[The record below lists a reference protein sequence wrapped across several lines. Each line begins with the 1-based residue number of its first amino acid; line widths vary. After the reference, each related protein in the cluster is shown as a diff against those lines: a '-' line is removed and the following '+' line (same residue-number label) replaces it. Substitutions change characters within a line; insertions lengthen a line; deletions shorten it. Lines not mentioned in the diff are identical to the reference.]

1 LECPA
6 WWSSIAARAILSRLG
21 AKYWIDLD
29 RLIDLKCPGMS
40 RRNPEAPAPSEYLT
54 AADAARLLRIK
65 PLTLYTYVSR
75 GLIRSA
81 SQPGRRQRLYYRE
94 DIDMLRARSEARHGR
109 GAMAEGAMRWGGQ
122 PVINTSITEITAEG
136 PHYRGRAAV
145 TLAREGRS
153 FEAVAELLWTG
164 VLHDEPVRWDEPLPR
179 ALARMMDG
187 IALGRPRLPMP
198 RIYALATSMLGVA
211 ETAES
216 EIRRGTTV
224 AAARQLILALA
235 GCVGYLGRR
244 PGFRTPR
251 EGAGIAA
258 SVASAF
264 FSRPSAQAVNA
275 INQALVLCAD
285 HELSSST
292 FAARVAASTGAEL
305 RACVLAAIAAHS
317 GTTLGGACDRAEDL
331 LRDATTRND
340 VRQRLAATEQAGAR
354 VPGFNLPVY
363 PKGDPRAKQ
372 LLQLA
377 YSLAPQS
384 ARSRLIHAF
393 IEEAEHKL
401 QLLPSIEVGM
411 VALAAALG
419 LPERSA
425 SALWSLGR
433 TAGWIAH
440 VLEQRLAGF
449 VLRPRARYSAA
460 A

>member
-1 LECPA
+1 LINLDFARSTSMARPPA
-6 WWSSIAARAILSRLG
+6 APRTPEP
-21 AKYWIDLD
+21 
-29 RLIDLKCPGMS
+29 PGG
-40 RRNPEAPAPSEYLT
+40 SEYLT
-54 AADAARLLRIK
+54 AAQAVRLLQIK

-81 SQPGRRQRLYYRE
+81 SQPGRRKRLYYRE
-94 DIDMLRARSEARHGR
+94 DIEMLRARGEARHGK

-122 PVINTSITEITAEG
+122 PVVNTSITEITPEG
-136 PHYRGRAAV
+136 PSYRGRHAV

-153 FEAVAELLWTG
+153 FEAVSELLWTG
-164 VLHDEPVRWDEPLPR
+164 VLHDEPMRWELEPPPQGF
-179 ALARMMDG
+179 ARMMDG
-187 IALGRPRLPMP
+187 IALQGARLPMP
-198 RIYALATSMLGVA
+198 RIYALATALLGVA

-224 AAARQLILALA
+224 AAARQLIHVLT
-235 GCVGYLGRR
+235 GCIGYLGRR
-244 PGFRTPR
+244 PGFRTPH
-251 EGAGIAA
+251 AGSSVAA
-258 SVASAF
+258 SVALCF
-264 FSRPSAQAVNA
+264 FSRPSSQAVSA

-331 LRDATTRND
+331 LHDVKTRHD
-340 VRQRLAATEQAGAR
+340 VKERLAATEQAGAR

-363 PKGDPRAKQ
+363 PKGDPRAQQ
-372 LLQLA
+372 LLHLA
-377 YSLAPQS
+377 QTLVPQS
-384 ARSRLIHAF
+384 SRSRLIHAF

-401 QLLPSIEVGM
+401 HLLPSIEVGM

-425 SALWSLGR
+425 SALWTLGR
-433 TAGWIAH
+433 SAGWIAH

-449 VLRPRARYSAA
+449 VLRPRARYSGGG
-460 A
+460 